1 MIPLILTSTG
11 RFIPQRIFA
20 FLALFLACNAP
31 LLVAQEPSDRGMVHT
46 FNRQSLTK
54 TYFSEGAGVGDLNAD
69 SKPDVVYG
77 PYWFEGPEFKV
88 SHEIYAPKPQPM
100 NAYADHFFAWVYD
113 FNGDGF
119 NDVLTVGFPGTP
131 AYVYENPGK
140 EVAAHGHW
148 TKHQVFDWVSNESP
162 AFTDITG
169 DGKPELVCTRAGM
182 FGYAEPS
189 GVSFDAWKFTR
200 ISEVVAHERFGHAL
214 GVGDVDGDGKL
225 DVIANNG
232 WFKNPGAKGQALW
245 DFEAV
250 AFCPGGADMFAYDVN
265 ADGLNDIITSLDAH
279 GYGLVWWEQKKSSAG
294 EREFKRHLIM
304 GSKPSENPYGIHISE
319 LHSVKMADINGDGLQ
334 DIITGK
340 TYWSHHRQSSQ
351 WDAGAV
357 VYWFELKRSEEGIQ
371 WIPHLADDSS
381 GIGRQIVIAD
391 VDSNQSLDIV
401 VGGMLGCHVLRH
413 EQNQLHGI
421 AYQAAQAKPRRELKE
436 DLTGID
442 AAAHMTVPE
451 GFHVQLAAGEPQI
464 HQPVAMAFDHRG
476 RLWVAEAYTYP
487 KRAPEGQGIDK
498 IIILE
503 DTNQDGVFDSRK
515 QFIEGLNLVSGL
527 EVGFGG
533 VWVGAA
539 PYLLF
544 IPDANGDDIPDAEPQ
559 VLLDG
564 FGYQDTH
571 ETLNAFNWGPD
582 GWLYGCHGVFT
593 HSKVG
598 KPGTPDDQRVPMN
611 AAVWRYHPTQ
621 HTFEVFAWG
630 TSNPWGV
637 DFNDH
642 GQAFITACVIP
653 HLYHVIQ
660 GAHYQRQAGEHFNR
674 YVYSDIKTIADHLHY
689 AGNIGDHAWWGH
701 EPGIQDDTSD
711 AGGGHAHCGG
721 MVYLGDNWPD
731 RYRNHIFFNNV
742 HGNRVNMDRLFRD
755 ASGYVGKHGDDLLL
769 ANDRWFRGI
778 NLRTG
783 PDGSVYL
790 IDWYDRNACHRV
802 NPEIWDRTNGRVYNI
817 AYGVPNRQAVDLSKL
832 SDGELAKLAWH
843 KNDWYVRMSR
853 RILQERSAAGKL
865 DRDVVA
871 SQLQEL
877 VASEDETR
885 VLRGLWLAHATG
897 LLDDAKLESL
907 VDHPSPYAVA
917 WAIQLLCEDKKV
929 SPSVLTRFE
938 QIASNG
944 KTDPM
949 VRLYLA
955 SAIQRL
961 ELDQRWGI
969 AQGLLSHEA
978 DNKDKNIPLVS
989 WYGIEPLVTKD
1000 PKRALELAAA
1010 SRLGLV
1016 AQYIVRRAAS
1026 DAQGL
1031 EALVSQMTSW
1041 PAPKQKETLEQVLQ
1055 SMEGRVNVQ
1064 QPQNWKEAYEQ
1075 LSKAQE
1081 PEIRDLALRAAV
1093 AFGDQRA
1100 FPQLRQRLVDKD
1112 RSMAERLG
1120 ALDTLVKGRDKEL
1133 APSLYAILDTQ
1144 ELQSPAIKALS
1155 AVADSQAA
1163 EKLLALYPQLNKNAR
1178 EDAVAT
1184 LVSRAPFAEK
1194 LLDAVESGKVARSDV
1209 HAFHVR
1215 QMVSLNDKPLVERI
1229 NKSWGKVG
1237 TSSEEQQ
1244 QAIEKYK
1251 SQLTKK
1257 ELAKADV
1264 SQGRLHFN
1272 KHCLAC
1278 HQLFGAGEKVG
1289 PDLTGSNRAD
1299 LNYIL
1304 ENLVAPN
1311 AVVGKD
1317 YQMTLLQLDDGRV
1330 LSGLITKETD
1340 SAVTLK
1346 TINDLVV
1353 VAKDEIAQRKL
1364 SELSLMPNGLLEQ
1377 MQPQEIRDLI
1387 GYLAS
1392 PAQVPLRGPR
1402 PDFDSKGNVLGAIEG
1417 ESMKVLQKS
1426 RGNAQG
1432 QDMRGFA
1439 KDRWS
1444 SGQQLWWTGGQPVDT
1459 LSLEFEIPQEGKYEP
1474 QIVLTKARDYAIVQL
1489 LLDDVPLG
1497 EPIDAYNTP
1506 DVITTGLLKF
1516 PSRSLTQGKHVLK
1529 VQILGKH
1536 PDAAPGYMVGIDFL
1550 KLVPAGN

>member
-1 MIPLILTSTG
+1 
-11 RFIPQRIFA
+11 
-20 FLALFLACNAP
+20 
-31 LLVAQEPSDRGMVHT
+31 
-46 FNRQSLTK
+46 RQSLTK

-69 SKPDVVYG
+69 GKPDVVYG

-88 SHEIYAPKPQPM
+88 SHEIYTPKPQPM
-100 NAYADHFFAWVYD
+100 NAYADHFFAWVHD
-113 FNGDGF
+113 FNSDGF

-140 EVAAHGHW
+140 EVASAGHW

-189 GVSFDAWKFTR
+189 GKNFDAWKFTR

-232 WFKNPGAKGQALW
+232 WFKNPGSNDQALW
-245 DFEAV
+245 EFEAV
-250 AFCPGGADMFAYDVN
+250 PFCPGGADMFAYDVN
-265 ADGLNDIITSLDAH
+265 ADGLNDVITSLDAH
-279 GYGLVWWEQKKSSAG
+279 GYGLVWWEQQKSPTG
-294 EREFKRHLIM
+294 QREFKRHLIM

-340 TYWSHHRQSSQ
+340 TYWSHHRQSSE
-351 WDAGAV
+351 WDAGPV
-357 VYWFELKRSEEGIQ
+357 VYWFELKRSDKGIE
-371 WIPHLADDSS
+371 WIPHLADDAS

-391 VDSNQSLDIV
+391 VDSNQSPDIV

-413 EQNQLHGI
+413 EQKELSGI
-421 AYQAAQAKPRRELKE
+421 AYQVAQPKPRGELKE
-436 DLTGID
+436 DLSGID

-451 GFHVQLAAGEPQI
+451 GFHVQLAAGEPQV
-464 HQPVAMAFDHRG
+464 HQPVAMALDHRG

-503 DTNQDGVFDSRK
+503 DTNQDGVFDNRK

-544 IPDANGDDIPDAEPQ
+544 IPDADGDDVPDAKPQ

-721 MVYLGDNWPD
+721 MIYLGDNWPD
-731 RYRNHIFFNNV
+731 RYRNHIFFNNI

-755 ASGYVGKHGDDLLL
+755 GSGYVGKHGDDLLL
-769 ANDRWFRGI
+769 SNDRWFRGI

-817 AYGVPNRQAVDLSKL
+817 AYGVPDRKAVDLSKL
-832 SDGELAKLAWH
+832 SDDQLAKFAWH
-843 KNDWYVRMSR
+843 KNDWYVRVSR
-853 RILQERSAAGKL
+853 RLLQERFVAGKL
-865 DRDVVA
+865 DRNAIADQVQQLIA
-871 SQLQEL
+871 SQ
-877 VASEDETR
+877 DETR

-897 LLDDAKLESL
+897 LLDDKKLESIL
-907 VDHPSPYAVA
+907 EHPSPYAVA
-917 WAIQLLCEDKKV
+917 WSIQLLCEDKKV
-929 SPSVLTRFE
+929 NSAILARFS
-938 QIASNG
+938 QLASSN
-944 KTDPM
+944 KIDPL

-955 SAIQRL
+955 SAINRL
-961 ELDQRWGI
+961 ELDQRWEI
-969 AQGLLSHEA
+969 AQGLVSHEG
-978 DNKDKNIPLVS
+978 DNKDKNIPLVT

-1000 PKRALELAAA
+1000 PKRALELAAE

-1016 AQYIVRRAAS
+1016 SQYIVRRAAS
-1026 DAQGL
+1026 DSQGL
-1031 EALVSQMTSW
+1031 EALIAQMTQW

-1100 FPQLRQRLVDKD
+1100 FPQLRERLVDKD
-1112 RSMAERLG
+1112 RPIAERLG
-1120 ALDTLVKGRDKEL
+1120 ALDILVKGRDKEL

-1144 ELQSPAIKALS
+1144 ELQSPAIRALS
-1155 AVADSQAA
+1155 AVADSQTAN
-1163 EKLLALYPQLNKNAR
+1163 KLLGLYPQLTKNAR

-1184 LVSRAPFAEK
+1184 LVSRAPFAQK
-1194 LLDAVESGKVARSDV
+1194 LLDAVESGKIARSDV

-1215 QMVSLNDKPLVERI
+1215 QMVSLND
-1229 NKSWGKVG
+1229 
-1237 TSSEEQQ
+1237 
-1244 QAIEKYK
+1244 
-1251 SQLTKK
+1251 
-1257 ELAKADV
+1257 
-1264 SQGRLHFN
+1264 
-1272 KHCLAC
+1272 
-1278 HQLFGAGEKVG
+1278 
-1289 PDLTGSNRAD
+1289 
-1299 LNYIL
+1299 
-1304 ENLVAPN
+1304 
-1311 AVVGKD
+1311 
-1317 YQMTLLQLDDGRV
+1317 
-1330 LSGLITKETD
+1330 
-1340 SAVTLK
+1340 
-1346 TINDLVV
+1346 
-1353 VAKDEIAQRKL
+1353 
-1364 SELSLMPNGLLEQ
+1364 
-1377 MQPQEIRDLI
+1377 
-1387 GYLAS
+1387 
-1392 PAQVPLRGPR
+1392 
-1402 PDFDSKGNVLGAIEG
+1402 
-1417 ESMKVLQKS
+1417 
-1426 RGNAQG
+1426 
-1432 QDMRGFA
+1432 
-1439 KDRWS
+1439 
-1444 SGQQLWWTGGQPVDT
+1444 
-1459 LSLEFEIPQEGKYEP
+1459 
-1474 QIVLTKARDYAIVQL
+1474 
-1489 LLDDVPLG
+1489 
-1497 EPIDAYNTP
+1497 
-1506 DVITTGLLKF
+1506 
-1516 PSRSLTQGKHVLK
+1516 
-1529 VQILGKH
+1529 
-1536 PDAAPGYMVGIDFL
+1536 
-1550 KLVPAGN
+1550 